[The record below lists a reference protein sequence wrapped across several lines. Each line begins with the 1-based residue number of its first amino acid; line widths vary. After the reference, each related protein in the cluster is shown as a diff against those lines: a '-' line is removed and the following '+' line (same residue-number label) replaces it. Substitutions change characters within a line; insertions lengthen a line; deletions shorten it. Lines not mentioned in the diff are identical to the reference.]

1 MTCEVIAGLRPHRY
15 GEPTVDRL
23 VRPNV
28 GALLREWRQRRHL
41 SQLELAGSAGVSTR
55 HISFIETG
63 RSRPSREMVLHL
75 AEELDVPLR
84 DRNPL
89 LLAAGHAPAYAA
101 TDFDA
106 DAMKPVREL
115 VERVLTSHNPYPAL
129 VVNRMWELVA
139 ANDGVFGL
147 IAGVKEDLLAPP
159 LNVLRLSLHPDG
171 LAPRIVN
178 FPEWSAH
185 LLHRLRR
192 QFLLTRDAAVGELY
206 EELRSYPDVAD
217 DEIPAESADAG
228 ALAVPL
234 RIRVDDRELAF
245 LSTVTTF
252 GTAVDITLAE
262 LSIEAF
268 LPADEATAAALRR

>member
-1 MTCEVIAGLRPHRY
+1 MHRY
-15 GEPTVDRL
+15 GDAIVERHLRPTV
-23 VRPNV
+23 
-28 GALLREWRQRRHL
+28 GTLLREWRQRRHL
-41 SQLELAGSAGVSTR
+41 SQLELASLAGVSTR

-89 LLAAGHAPAYAA
+89 LLAAGHAPAYSS
-101 TDFDA
+101 TSLDA
-106 DAMKPVREL
+106 EAMKPVRDAL
-115 VERVLTSHNPYPAL
+115 DRVLRSHQPYPAL
-129 VVNRMWELVA
+129 VVNRKWEMVA
-139 ANDGVFGL
+139 ANDGVL
-147 IAGVKEDLLAPP
+147 ALVADASPALLVPP
-159 LNVLRLSLHPDG
+159 VNVLRVSLHPDG
-171 LAPRIVN
+171 IASRIVN
-178 FPEWSAH
+178 FGEWSAH

-192 QFLLTRDAAVGELY
+192 QFVLTRDAEVGALY
-206 EELRSYPDVAD
+206 DELRGYPDVVTD
-217 DEIPAESADAG
+217 DVPTESEEAR

-234 RIRVDDRELAF
+234 VMRDGEHELRF

-268 LPADEATAAALRR
+268 LPADDETAAVLQTAMSAAARS

>member
-1 MTCEVIAGLRPHRY
+1 M
-15 GEPTVDRL
+15 
-23 VRPNV
+23 RPNV

-41 SQLELAGSAGVSTR
+41 SQLELAGLAGVSTR

-84 DRNPL
+84 ERNPL
-89 LLAAGHAPAYAA
+89 LVAAGHAPAYEA
-101 TDFDA
+101 TDFNA
-106 DAMKPVREL
+106 EAMKPARDV
-115 VERVLTSHNPYPAL
+115 VERVLASHDPYPAL

-139 ANDGVFGL
+139 ANDGVFAL
-147 IAGVKEDLLAPP
+147 MAGVSEELLAPP
-159 LNVLRLSLHPDG
+159 VNVLRLSLHPDG
-171 LAPRIVN
+171 LASRIVN
-178 FPEWSAH
+178 FSEWSAH
-185 LLHRLRR
+185 LSHRLRR
-192 QFLLTRDAAVGELY
+192 QFVLTRDAAVGELY
-206 EELRSYPDVAD
+206 EELRGYPGVAD
-217 DEIPAESADAG
+217 DEAHAESEHAG

-234 RIRVDDRELAF
+234 RILAGERELAF

-268 LPADEATAAALRR
+268 LPADDATAAVLLHGD

>member
-1 MTCEVIAGLRPHRY
+1 MERHLRP
-15 GEPTVDRL
+15 TV
-23 VRPNV
+23 
-28 GALLREWRQRRHL
+28 GTLLREWRQRRHL
-41 SQLELAGSAGVSTR
+41 SQLELAGLAGVSTR

-89 LLAAGHAPAYAA
+89 LLAAGHAPAYSSTNLEAA
-101 TDFDA
+101 
-106 DAMKPVREL
+106 AMKPVRDAL
-115 VERVLTSHNPYPAL
+115 DRVLQSHQTYPAL
-129 VVNRMWELVA
+129 VVNRRWELVA
-139 ANDGVFGL
+139 AKDGVMPL
-147 IAGVKEDLLAPP
+147 IADASPELLAPP
-159 LNVLRLSLHPDG
+159 VNVLRVSLHPEG
-171 LAPRIVN
+171 IASRIVN
-178 FPEWSAH
+178 FAEWSAH

-192 QFLLTRDAAVGELY
+192 QFVLTRDADVGALY
-206 EELRSYPDVAD
+206 DELREYPNVVAD
-217 DEIPAESADAG
+217 DVPAESEEAR

-234 RIRVDDRELAF
+234 VLRVGERELRF

-268 LPADEATAAALRR
+268 LPADDETAAALQASCR

>member
-1 MTCEVIAGLRPHRY
+1 MDRP
-15 GEPTVDRL
+15 L
-23 VRPNV
+23 RPNV
-28 GALLREWRQRRHL
+28 GELLREWRQRRHL
-41 SQLELAGSAGVSTR
+41 SQLELAGLAGVSTR

-84 DRNPL
+84 ERNPL

-106 DAMKPVREL
+106 AAMKPVREI
-115 VERVLTSHNPYPAL
+115 VDRVLASHDPYPAL

-139 ANDGVFGL
+139 ANKSVMAL
-147 IAGVKEDLLAPP
+147 MAGVSEELLAPP
-159 LNVLRLSLHPDG
+159 VNVLRLSLHPNG
-171 LAPRIVN
+171 LAPRIAN
-178 FPEWSAH
+178 FSEWSAH

-192 QFLLTRDAAVGELY
+192 QFVLTRDAAVGELFD
-206 EELRSYPDVAD
+206 ELRGYPGVAD
-217 DEIPAESADAG
+217 DEAHAESEDAG

-234 RIRVDDRELAF
+234 RLRAGDRELVF

-268 LPADEATAAALRR
+268 LPADDATAAALRA